1 MDFQG
6 ELAVPDYHPL
16 CFEFVPLTG
25 PDFVLG
31 LQQLLLMGP
40 QMRAKRLIKQLAPPT
55 VTFSETCSCRN
66 NNADFES
73 ITSFGIQMDI
83 LA

>member
-31 LQQLLLMGP
+31 LQQMLSTGP
-40 QMRAKRLIKQLAPPT
+40 QMQAKRLVKLLGPPT
-55 VTFSETCSCRN
+55 VTFSETYSCRN
-66 NNADFES
+66 NTADFES